1 MKTLKDLRVVKAAEV
16 NPDEGVVDIKTKK
29 NATKA
34 ASAKAE
40 VVGTNESMRE
50 LTRTINT
57 VQTKQTAPLAKK
69 NKLSLAKRLAQL
81 LGPLK
86 LNAPAKVSEDI
97 KKPYVPVVDYVH
109 NPKMKY
115 TPPSVLRRLAVIKK
129 RMAKETPVKEEVSSI
144 DESKIEDKIR
154 SHPAVEY
161 YGGKDDHHMINLKP
175 GYWHGELEQ
184 RSFSNRNASMTHKEL
199 KYIEKI
205 PAGMEESVS
214 SIDEARI
221 RIVKA
226 RIRGG
231 KLQRRK
237 KVSNVKGY
245 TIRGGKLT
253 RMSSKE
259 RLDRKKGAR
268 IGKVKRRAK
277 LARAL
282 VKRKRS
288 LRKRS
293 ALGL

>member
-16 NPDEGVVDIKTKK
+16 NSDEGVVDVKTKK
-29 NATKA
+29 NVAKT

-40 VVGTNESMRE
+40 IVGTNESMRE
-50 LTRTINT
+50 LTRTINRLNKPEDG
-57 VQTKQTAPLAKK
+57 VYQTQAKKKTLAKSFRQILSNLVMRK
-69 NKLSLAKRLAQL
+69 NAVK
-81 LGPLK
+81 
-86 LNAPAKVSEDI
+86 EDT
-97 KKPYVPVVDYVH
+97 KKPYVPTVDYVN

-115 TPPSVLRRLAVIKK
+115 TPPSVLRRLAAIKK
-129 RMAKETPVKEEVSSI
+129 RQAKEASVKEEV
-144 DESKIEDKIR
+144 
-154 SHPAVEY
+154 
-161 YGGKDDHHMINLKP
+161 L
-175 GYWHGELEQ
+175 
-184 RSFSNRNASMTHKEL
+184 
-199 KYIEKI
+199 
-205 PAGMEESVS
+205 
-214 SIDEARI
+214 SIDEARVRII
-221 RIVKA
+221 RA

-231 KLQRRK
+231 KIQRRK

-259 RLDRKKGAR
+259 KLDRKRGAR

>member
-144 DESKIEDKIR
+144 DE
-154 SHPAVEY
+154 
-161 YGGKDDHHMINLKP
+161 
-175 GYWHGELEQ
+175 
-184 RSFSNRNASMTHKEL
+184 
-199 KYIEKI
+199 
-205 PAGMEESVS
+205 
-214 SIDEARI
+214 ARI

>member
-16 NPDEGVVDIKTKK
+16 NPDEGVVDVKTKK
-29 NATKA
+29 NVAKT

-40 VVGTNESMRE
+40 IVGTNESMRE
-50 LTRTINT
+50 LTRTINRLNKPEDEIY
-57 VQTKQTAPLAKK
+57 QTQAKKKTLAKSFRQILSNLVMRK
-69 NKLSLAKRLAQL
+69 NAVK
-81 LGPLK
+81 
-86 LNAPAKVSEDI
+86 EDT
-97 KKPYVPVVDYVH
+97 KKPYVPTVDYVN

-115 TPPSVLRRLAVIKK
+115 TPPSVLRRLAAIKK
-129 RMAKETPVKEEVSSI
+129 RQAKEATVKEEVLSS
-144 DESKIEDKIR
+144 
-154 SHPAVEY
+154 
-161 YGGKDDHHMINLKP
+161 L
-175 GYWHGELEQ
+175 
-184 RSFSNRNASMTHKEL
+184 
-199 KYIEKI
+199 
-205 PAGMEESVS
+205 
-214 SIDEARI
+214 DEARI
-221 RIVKA
+221 RIIKA

-259 RLDRKKGAR
+259 KLHRKRGAR